1 VDTMPEK
8 SGTQTTQK
16 TKEIKVFS
24 AQVVTIDHIKKD
36 KRKLILLNIIRTCNE
51 ISEKGLAHL
60 IALLKDEKNINL
72 GYTILKLGSKVV
84 VRELLEDVKALLY
97 TGLIEVNPKNKK
109 LMLTSNGHEFLDKV
123 MSQIAIEN
131 LDAILKTVEELKP
144 KILPLDE
151 EVALVVS
158 TSSRR

>member
-1 VDTMPEK
+1 MPEK
-8 SGTQTTQK
+8 SGAQTTQK

-24 AQVVTIDHIKKD
+24 TQVVTIDHIKKD

>member
-1 VDTMPEK
+1 MPEK

-24 AQVVTIDHIKKD
+24 TQVVTIDHIKKD

>member
-1 VDTMPEK
+1 MPEK
-8 SGTQTTQK
+8 SGAQTTQK

-123 MSQIAIEN
+123 MPQIAIEN

>member
-1 VDTMPEK
+1 MPEK

>member
-1 VDTMPEK
+1 MPEK
-8 SGTQTTQK
+8 SGAQTTQK

>member
-1 VDTMPEK
+1 MPEK

-36 KRKLILLNIIRTCNE
+36 RRKLILLNIIRTCNE

>member
-1 VDTMPEK
+1 MPEK

-24 AQVVTIDHIKKD
+24 TQVVTIDHIKKD
-36 KRKLILLNIIRTCNE
+36 KRKLILLNIVRTCNE